1 MILKI
6 DRSDSIESSPASGRP
21 SPPLRVPRPAR
32 AALLHHL
39 AGPALFAAAGLLL
52 ALFAP
57 TTARA
62 QTAPTIT
69 GIEFVS
75 TPPQSQCGGRAYVEG
90 DVIRVGVNFSEAVT
104 VDMTDG
110 TPKLAL
116 RMCGY
121 DRDATLDTS
130 SSGTSRLEFTRTV
143 ANDDW
148 SCDGQSPSFRSGAL
162 TVEGGTI
169 RSSATQ
175 ADADLAHAPVPRLS
189 GQHLAAN
196 RVHTGIRISST
207 PANGHTFAIGETVE
221 IALTVGSSAGVGVG
235 SGQRLGLLLGDGSD
249 VQANRREAMLERGD
263 SSTEVPYRYTIEEG
277 DEDTDGVSIG
287 RDAIRFNGGSFQY
300 GTPNARMAQCNEPLG
315 PFASRKVDGG
325 SARPCRRRRWTATP

>member
-1 MILKI
+1 MILKL
-6 DRSDSIESSPASGRP
+6 DKFDLIESSPASGRP

-39 AGPALFAAAGLLL
+39 AGPALFAAAVLVF

-90 DVIRVGVNFSEAVT
+90 DIIRVGVNFSEAVT
-104 VDMTDG
+104 VDTTSG

-121 DRDATLDTS
+121 DRDATLDTT

-148 SCDGQSPSFRSGAL
+148 ACDGQSPSFRSGAL

-175 ADADLAHAPVPRLS
+175 TDADLANAPVPRLI
-189 GQHLAAN
+189 GRAPGRQPGAHRHPDQQH
-196 RVHTGIRISST
+196 
-207 PANGHTFAIGETVE
+207 
-221 IALTVGSSAGVGVG
+221 AGK
-235 SGQRLGLLLGDGSD
+235 RPHLRD
-249 VQANRREAMLERGD
+249 RGD
-263 SSTEVPYRYTIEEG
+263 RRDRLEG
-277 DEDTDGVSIG
+277 RFCGCCGWIRTKARVAPG
-287 RDAIRFNGGSFQY
+287 RRVGRSRQ
-300 GTPNARMAQCNEPLG
+300 PARG
-315 PFASRKVDGG
+315 H
-325 SARPCRRRRWTATP
+325 ARTRDFIH

>member
-1 MILKI
+1 MILKL
-6 DRSDSIESSPASGRP
+6 DKFDLIESSPASGRP

-39 AGPALFAAAGLLL
+39 ASPALFAAAVLVF

-90 DVIRVGVNFSEAVT
+90 DIIRVGVSFSEAVT
-104 VDMTDG
+104 VDTTSG

-121 DRDATLDTS
+121 DRDATLDTT

-148 SCDGQSPSFRSGAL
+148 ACDGQSPSFRSGAL
-162 TVEGGTI
+162 TLEGGTI

-175 ADADLAHAPVPRLS
+175 TDADLANAPVPNII
-189 GQHLAAN
+189 GEHLVAN

-207 PANGHTFAIGETVE
+207 PANGHTFGIGETVE
-221 IALTVGSSAGVGVG
+221 IALKVGSAGVAGG
-235 SGQRLGLLLGDGSD
+235 SGQRLGLRLGDGSD
-249 VQANRREAMLERGD
+249 VPANRREAMLERGT
-263 SSTEVPYRYTIEEG
+263 SSTEVPYRYTVEEG